1 MGIWDFLIRENEE
14 KVDREERAYNSS
26 QLNSFLTGRSNEE
39 LTEEQVMTIPTAK
52 ACRDTIVG
60 SLKDLPIR
68 LYQRQEDG
76 ALIEILDDYR
86 LDLLNR
92 APNDYSSGADFKTS
106 LFNDLLLHGNSYVKV
121 QRKGNKITELWNIP
135 AKDIQISKY
144 VDPSEPYIVKDV
156 EFMISNSANRHLS
169 GKGKTLSIDDVM
181 VCVMNSRDGLAGDGV
196 LAYGSDIFKLA
207 LNEINLSTNLMENG
221 SAPNGVLEVPTALT
235 QEAGERLRN
244 SWQSAH
250 GKGASGKI
258 AVLEQGI
265 KYTKTSLTPIE
276 LGLTTSRTTTGSEI
290 CRIFN
295 MPETLVDTT
304 KNTYGTVEAINIMY
318 IQYCITP
325 LVAVAEDALN
335 RSLLT
340 KAEQTKKGYE
350 FKIDTSGILK
360 STLKERYEAHA
371 VALDKGFI
379 TLNEIR
385 RQEGLKLM
393 EKDMFKMSIGN
404 MLYFY
409 DEGEIVNP
417 NSAATYNIFTKE
429 FSTPELLQDGI
440 KIEGEVDEDKKEN
453 QPEKEPTEKEPTEKE
468 VKGDEDDGNSDGNN

>member
-1 MGIWDFLIRENEE
+1 MGIWDFLIRDDNERE
-14 KVDREERAYNSS
+14 DKEERAYNGAS
-26 QLNSFLTGRSNEE
+26 QLNAFLTGRSNEE
-39 LTEEQVMTIPTAK
+39 LTEEEVMSIPTAK
-52 ACRDTIVG
+52 ACRDIIVG
-60 SLKDLPIR
+60 SLKDLPFK
-68 LYQRQEDG
+68 LYKREEDG
-76 ALIEILDDYR
+76 ALTEVLDDYR
-86 LDLLNR
+86 LNLLNKN
-92 APNDYSSGADFKTS
+92 PNEYFTSADFKTN

-121 QRKGNKITELWNIP
+121 HRQGNKIVEMWNIP
-135 AKDIQISKY
+135 AKDIVISKY
-144 VDPSEPYIVKDV
+144 VDSSEPYIIKDV
-156 EFMISNSANRHLS
+156 EFTVNNGTSNHLNNNR
-169 GKGKTLSIDDVM
+169 KKLSIDDVM
-181 VCVMNSRDGLAGDGV
+181 VCVMNSKDGLAGDGV
-196 LAYGSDIFKLA
+196 LAHGSEIFKLA

-235 QEAGERLRN
+235 QEAGERLKN

-250 GKGASGKI
+250 GKGANGKI

-325 LVAVAEDALN
+325 IVAVVEDALN

-340 KAEQTKKGYE
+340 NAERIKKGYE
-350 FKIDTSGILK
+350 FKIDTSGVLK

-409 DEGEIVNP
+409 DEGEVVNP

-429 FSTPELLQDGI
+429 FSTPELLQEGI
-440 KIEGEVDEDKKEN
+440 KIGEDIPKEEKEN
-453 QPEKEPTEKEPTEKE
+453 QPEKEIEKDDSSD
-468 VKGDEDDGNSDGNN
+468 VKGDEKDDGNNDRDI